1 MWRRRVARSGEVRRG
16 IRSQGVADRERAR
29 GAQRG
34 RKGRPEPA
42 IPATSAVRIAAAR
55 GRGPLRGRRGAGPE
69 SECVLVFPVHMT
81 YRVVQ
86 ATTTCHQA
94 MANRRPSGPNES
106 RRGQRGQ
113 HGDGKGRG
121 KASGRSQ
128 TDATCPTCGGVP
140 GLAGVSDAGAVVGT
154 TGVIRRARQVTH
166 PGQSRL
172 ARPNETASRT
182 TTIHL

>member
-1 MWRRRVARSGEVRRG
+1 MARSGEVRRG

-34 RKGRPEPA
+34 RKGGPEPA
-42 IPATSAVRIAAAR
+42 FSATSAVRIAAVR
-55 GRGPLRGRRGAGPE
+55 GRGPLRGGRGAGSE

-94 MANRRPSGPNES
+94 MANRRPLGPNES

-113 HGDGKGRG
+113 HGDGKTQSGRG
-121 KASGRSQ
+121 MP
-128 TDATCPTCGGVP
+128 D
-140 GLAGVSDAGAVVGT
+140 LAGVSDAGAVVGA
-154 TGVIRRARQVTH
+154 TGVVRRARQVTH